1 MKQKDIAVILG
12 IAGISLIIAFVLGNL
27 VFGGSKKHDTKVQV
41 IDSIS
46 SEFSKPDDR
55 YFNSAAVNP
64 TQTIQIG
71 GSSNPQPFKQ

>member
-12 IAGISLIIAFVLGNL
+12 IAGVSLIIAFVLGNL
-27 VFGGSKKHDTKVQV
+27 VFGGSKDRQANVQV

-46 SEFSKPDDR
+46 SDFSKPDSK
-55 YFNSAAVNP
+55 YFNSQSVNP